1 MQSRSAV
8 LLIGLITGLAGA
20 GQSHIPPDSTIAVVF
35 ERGYGTIEAGGPYA
49 GFESHHSRPLP
60 SRISFY
66 APVANSMDLSTDYW
80 RREESQILHLGLQ
93 IDACPREP
101 IGWEPW
107 PYRLTP
113 AAVQFSQQI
122 AHTHFTLSYSFFQN
136 SPGLLMRLVAAN
148 RDSQPHAYRLYTHW
162 EMTLRTCQSYAVKD
176 RAHTWFDPHTQ
187 TIFAAFDD
195 PETAKATLLVGNGAS
210 PPRQWLANSAALW
223 QNEKLKW
230 ITAGDEI
237 DWQQGR
243 PDGGAHRPA
252 AAFVYEKTLA
262 PGDSLVIVHFLAAT
276 TRSEAAALA
285 NHLATNYQHEAAAYA
300 EQVATAAQGAPVFR
314 TGNGELDHSAQW
326 AIALLAA
333 NRHFLDGEIV
343 PMPCPAQYNFYFT
356 HDALMTDLAAANF
369 DARRVR
375 NDLLYLANK
384 ASAEN
389 IIPHAYYWK
398 DDGFKTEFA
407 GKDNWN
413 HFWFILVAASY
424 LRHTGDLAVL
434 QRLQPLLEKSLTFTL
449 SHLGEDG
456 LLWAA
461 SPDWW
466 DIGNVPGPRAY
477 ITVLAIR
484 ALQEFVFLGS
494 KLNDA
499 PEKLQGYVA
508 QAQSL
513 RAALAH
519 KLWDEQLGYL
529 INFNN
534 GTSKD
539 EHLYAG
545 SLLAVV
551 FDALAGD
558 QQRRLVATAQQRLYD
573 PQLGVRMVDPADFHL
588 LEKEFKLVNHEQGK
602 NKGEYINGGVWPH
615 GTAWY
620 ALALQ
625 QIGENEA
632 ALEVVR
638 SNMTIAG
645 IAASPQGQP
654 AMYEYRYSDPAAATY
669 GRIDKPSFLWAGGW
683 YLFALYRLLGAAESP
698 WNLHLRTDLPSQ
710 TPVPEFQWLI
720 NGKMA
725 KVVYSGLGQFAT
737 SITYDGMPFP
747 SLVIPE
753 QRAPVEIQI
762 TRGAIAQPYLETLTA
777 MLADAHWQ
785 EQQKSLR
792 WQSRAFAGHSVS
804 ATIRSA
810 QAPQRIWV
818 DRKILP
824 ASAWPVQQ
832 EESNAFRTSIAYS
845 HAALDCEVRVEFD
858 DRL

>member
-8 LLIGLITGLAGA
+8 LLISLITGLAGA
-20 GQSHIPPDSTIAVVF
+20 GQSRIPPDSTIAVAF
-35 ERGYGTIEAGGPYA
+35 ERGYGSIEAGGPYA

-60 SRISFY
+60 SRLSFY
-66 APVANSMDLSTDYW
+66 APVANSLDLSTDYW
-80 RREESQILHLGLQ
+80 RRAQSQILHLGLQ
-93 IDACPREP
+93 IDAGPRTL

-113 AAVQFSQQI
+113 AAVQFSRQI
-122 AHTHFTLSYSFFQN
+122 AHTHFTISYSFFQN

-148 RDSQPHAYRLYTHW
+148 RDAQPHAYRLYTHW

-176 RAHTWFDPHTQ
+176 RAHTWFDPRTQ

-195 PETAKATLLVGNGAS
+195 PETAKATLLAGNGAS

-223 QNEKLKW
+223 HNGKLKW
-230 ITAGDEI
+230 STAGDKI
-237 DWQQGR
+237 DWQAGR
-243 PDGGAHRPA
+243 SDSGANRPA

-276 TRSEAAALA
+276 TSSAAAALA
-285 NHLATNYQHEAAAYA
+285 NYLATNHQKEAAAYTQ
-300 EQVATAAQGAPVFR
+300 QVARAAQGAPVFR
-314 TGNGELDHSAQW
+314 TGHADLDHSARW
-326 AIALLAA
+326 AKALLAA

-369 DARRVR
+369 DALRVR

-384 ASAEN
+384 AGAEN

-398 DDGFKTEFA
+398 DDSFKTEFA

-434 QRLQPLLEKSLTFTL
+434 QRLQPLLEKSLRFTL
-449 SHLGEDG
+449 SHLGADG

-466 DIGNVPGPRAY
+466 DIGKVPGPRAY
-477 ITVLAIR
+477 HTVLAMR

-494 KLNDA
+494 KLNAA
-499 PEKLQGYVA
+499 PEKLQEYVA

-513 RAALAH
+513 RTALAH
-519 KLWDEQLGYL
+519 KLWDEKPGYL

-534 GTSKD
+534 GTRKD

-558 QQRRLVATAQQRLYD
+558 KQRRLVATAKHRLYD

-588 LEKEFKLVNHEQGK
+588 LEEEFKLVNHEQGK
-602 NKGEYINGGVWPH
+602 NKGEYLNGGVWPH

-638 SNMTIAG
+638 SNMTITG
-645 IAASPQGQP
+645 IVASPQGQP
-654 AMYEYRYSDPAAATY
+654 AMYEYRCSDPAAANY

-683 YLFALYRLLGAAESP
+683 YLLTLYRLLGAAESP
-698 WNLHLRTDLPSQ
+698 WNLHVRTDLPGQ
-710 TPVPEFQWLI
+710 TPMPEFDWLV
-720 NGKMA
+720 NGRIA
-725 KVVYSGLGQFAT
+725 KVVYSGRGQFAT
-737 SITYDGMPFP
+737 SITHDGLPFP

-753 QRAPVEIQI
+753 QRTPVEIRI
-762 TRGAIAQPYLETLTA
+762 TRGAIAQPYLEHLTA
-777 MLADAHWQ
+777 TLLDAHWQ
-785 EQQKSLR
+785 EEQNSLR
-792 WQSRAFAGHSVS
+792 WQSRAFAGHAVS
-804 ATIRSA
+804 AAICSA

-818 DRKILP
+818 DQEILP
-824 ASAWPVQQ
+824 AAAWDAHQQ
-832 EESNAFRTSIAYS
+832 NEHAYRTIINYS
-845 HAALDCEVRVEFD
+845 HLSPECEVRVEFQEEK
-858 DRL
+858 